1 VMMRCV
7 ATSHGMS
14 HYKFWGILR
23 EVVSAPSILAVMAIS
38 VARLAF
44 HLIPLPSDSVHLYLN
59 SFLGLFY
66 LSELFTEF

>member
-1 VMMRCV
+1 MMRCV

-38 VARLAF
+38 VVRLAF
-44 HLIPLPSDSVHLYLN
+44 HLIPLPSDSVQFILKFIFGLVL
-59 SFLGLFY
+59 SF
-66 LSELFTEF
+66 